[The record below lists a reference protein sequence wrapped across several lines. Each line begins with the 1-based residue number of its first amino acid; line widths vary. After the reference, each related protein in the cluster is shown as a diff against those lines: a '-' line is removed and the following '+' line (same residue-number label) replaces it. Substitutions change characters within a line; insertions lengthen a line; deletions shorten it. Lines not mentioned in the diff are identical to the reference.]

1 LRVAEVLLKSRVEC
15 LDFDLVRGA
24 NLVPDQLIDLLLH
37 LIVRNLSQVLISR
50 LIIIGSVILFLLLLS
65 GKSLGAFL
73 SASLEKTRL
82 SLSLVGQVSSLE
94 FGTSLPTL
102 LLGLARLGLG
112 GSYFIEI
119 VIILL

>member
-15 LDFDLVRGA
+15 LDLDLVRGA
-24 NLVPDQLIDLLLH
+24 NLVSDQLIDLLLH

-94 FGTSLPTL
+94 FGASLTTL
-102 LLGLARLGLG
+102 LLGLARLVLG

>member
-15 LDFDLVRGA
+15 LDLDLVRGA
-24 NLVPDQLIDLLLH
+24 NLVSDQLIDLLLH

-65 GKSLGAFL
+65 SKSLGAFL

-94 FGTSLPTL
+94 FGASLTTL
-102 LLGLARLGLG
+102 LLGLARLVLG